1 MLLLATP
8 FFLDGF
14 RHHKNRRNPPI
25 LSCLLGGIRLSCV
38 CWWHA
43 ESHSTR
49 GKASHATTESEMR
62 LSDVATI
69 KTNFP
74 EAHFWIVRRGSVD
87 GCGEPSRAFSPEH
100 IGVRV
105 DRLDLLLPDYLFY
118 ALVHV
123 HQVGYW
129 KRIATGTLALV
140 NIRVSDVRRI
150 ELSPSR

>member
-1 MLLLATP
+1 
-8 FFLDGF
+8 
-14 RHHKNRRNPPI
+14 
-25 LSCLLGGIRLSCV
+25 
-38 CWWHA
+38 
-43 ESHSTR
+43 
-49 GKASHATTESEMR
+49 MR

-74 EAHFWIVRRGSVD
+74 EAHFWVVRRGSAD
-87 GCGEPSRAFSPEH
+87 SCGEPSRTFNAEH

-118 ALVHV
+118 AMVHI
-123 HQVGYW
+123 HQTGEW
-129 KRIATGTLALV
+129 KRLATGTLALV